1 MQKVTHLVKRGPY
14 SYALPL
20 SKSELEA
27 LNIDPYNDDIVID
40 LNISDFEHKLTI
52 QSKKEH
58 DYNESHSYLS
68 QMFDKFFAAHPEI
81 KDREAYIK
89 QVYDDELKHNQEY
102 EKIDNKIKKTFES
115 ALTDQ
120 LDEYLEQNLNNNEPN
135 NFSIESLTMHM
146 PIKMK
151 DELVSNHYTKWLQ
164 DFDQDNVNQLVIEH
178 LIQLINHSFN
188 NKYQARLYNQTTISI
203 RKI

>member
-27 LNIDPYNDDIVID
+27 LNIDPYNDDIVVD

-68 QMFDKFFAAHPEI
+68 QMFDKFFADHPEI
-81 KDREAYIK
+81 KDRKAYIK
-89 QVYDDELKHNQEY
+89 QVYDDELKQNEKY
-102 EKIDNKIKKTFES
+102 ERLNNDIKETFES
-115 ALTDQ
+115 VLTDQ
-120 LDEYLEQNLNNNEPN
+120 LNNYLEQKLDDNEPN
-135 NFSIESLTMHM
+135 NFSIETLTMHM
-146 PIKMK
+146 TTKTK
-151 DELVSNHYTKWLQ
+151 HDLVSNHYTQWLQ
-164 DFDQDNVNQLVIEH
+164 EFDQDSVNQLVIEH
-178 LIQLINHSFN
+178 LIQLINHSFE
-188 NKYQARLYNQTTISI
+188 NKYQANIYNKTTISI

>member
-27 LNIDPYNDDIVID
+27 LNINPYNDEIVVD

-68 QMFDKFFAAHPEI
+68 QMFDKFFASHPEI

-89 QVYDDELKHNQEY
+89 QVYDDELKRNQEY
-102 EKIDNKIKKTFES
+102 KKIDNKIKKTFES
-115 ALTDQ
+115 ILTDQ
-120 LDEYLEQNLNNNEPN
+120 LDKYLEQNLNNKKPN
-135 NFSIESLTMHM
+135 NFSTETLTMYM

-151 DELVSNHYTKWLQ
+151 DELVSNHYTQWLQ
-164 DFDQDNVNQLVIEH
+164 EFDQDRVDQLVIEH
-178 LIQLINHSFN
+178 LIQLINHSLN
-188 NKYQARLYNQTTISI
+188 NKYQANIYNQTTISI

>member
-27 LNIDPYNDDIVID
+27 LNIDPYNDDIVVD

-68 QMFDKFFAAHPEI
+68 QMFDKFFADHPEI

-89 QVYDDELKHNQEY
+89 QVYDDELKRNQKY
-102 EKIDNKIKKTFES
+102 EKIDNKIKKIFELV
-115 ALTDQ
+115 LTNQ
-120 LDEYLEQNLNNNEPN
+120 LDEYLEQNLNDNESN
-135 NFSIESLTMHM
+135 NFSIETLTMYLPTKKKH
-146 PIKMK
+146 
-151 DELVSNHYTKWLQ
+151 ELVSNYYTKWLQ
-164 DFDQDNVNQLVIEH
+164 EFDQDSVDQLVIEH
-178 LIQLINHSFN
+178 LIQLINN
-188 NKYQARLYNQTTISI
+188 ALNDKYQANIYNQNTISI

>member
-27 LNIDPYNDDIVID
+27 LNIDPYNDDVVVD
-40 LNISDFEHKLTI
+40 LNLSDFEHKLTI

-68 QMFDKFFAAHPEI
+68 QMFDKFFADHPEI

-89 QVYDDELKHNQEY
+89 QVYDDELKRNQEY
-102 EKIDNKIKKTFES
+102 EQLNNEIKETFES
-115 ALTDQ
+115 VLTDR

-135 NFSIESLTMHM
+135 NFSIKTLTMHM
-146 PIKMK
+146 TTKTK
-151 DELVSNHYTKWLQ
+151 HYLVYNHYTKWLQ
-164 DFDQDNVNQLVIEH
+164 EFDQNNVDQLVIEH
-178 LIQLINHSFN
+178 LIQLINHSFE
-188 NKYQARLYNQTTISI
+188 NKYQARLYNQTKISI

>member
-27 LNIDPYNDDIVID
+27 LNIDPYNDDIVVD

-81 KDREAYIK
+81 KDRESYIK
-89 QVYDDELKHNQEY
+89 QVYDDELKRNEQY
-102 EKIDNKIKKTFES
+102 EQLNNEIKETFES
-115 ALTDQ
+115 VLTDQ
-120 LDEYLEQNLNNNEPN
+120 LDEYLEQNLNDNEPN
-135 NFSIESLTMHM
+135 NFSIETLTMHM
-146 PIKMK
+146 PTKITN
-151 DELVSNHYTKWLQ
+151 DLVSNHYTKWLQ
-164 DFDQDNVNQLVIEH
+164 EFDQDSVDQLVTEH
-178 LIQLINHSFN
+178 LIQLINHSLKD
-188 NKYQARLYNQTTISI
+188 KYQANIYNQTTISI

>member
-27 LNIDPYNDDIVID
+27 LNIDPYNDDIVVD

-146 PIKMK
+146 PIKIK
-151 DELVSNHYTKWLQ
+151 NNLISNHYTKWLQ
-164 DFDQDNVNQLVIEH
+164 EFDQDSVNQLVIEH
-178 LIQLINHSFN
+178 LIQLINHSLD
-188 NKYQARLYNQTTISI
+188 NKYQANIYNQTTISI

>member
-27 LNIDPYNDDIVID
+27 LNIDPYNDDIVVD

-89 QVYDDELKHNQEY
+89 QVYDDELKRNQEY
-102 EKIDNKIKKTFES
+102 ENIDNNIKKTFE
-115 ALTDQ
+115 AVLTDR
-120 LDEYLEQNLNNNEPN
+120 LDDYLEQNLNDNEPN
-135 NFSIESLTMHM
+135 NFSIETLTMHM
-146 PIKMK
+146 PTKITH
-151 DELVSNHYTKWLQ
+151 ELVSNHYTQWLQ
-164 DFDQDNVNQLVIEH
+164 KFDQDSVDQLVIEH

-188 NKYQARLYNQTTISI
+188 DKYQANIYNQTTISI

>member
-27 LNIDPYNDDIVID
+27 LNIDPYNDDIVVD

-89 QVYDDELKHNQEY
+89 QVYDDELKRNQEY
-102 EKIDNKIKKTFES
+102 ENIDNNIKKTFE
-115 ALTDQ
+115 AVLTDR
-120 LDEYLEQNLNNNEPN
+120 LDDYLEQNLNDNEPN
-135 NFSIESLTMHM
+135 NFSIETLTMHM
-146 PIKMK
+146 PTKITN
-151 DELVSNHYTKWLQ
+151 ELVSNHYTQWLQ
-164 DFDQDNVNQLVIEH
+164 KFDQDSVDQLVIEH

-188 NKYQARLYNQTTISI
+188 DKYQANIYNKTTISI

>member
-27 LNIDPYNDDIVID
+27 LNIDPYNDEIVVN
-40 LNISDFEHKLTI
+40 LNLSDFEHKLTI

-81 KDREAYIK
+81 KNREAYIK
-89 QVYDDELKHNQEY
+89 QVYDDELKRSQQY

-120 LDEYLEQNLNNNEPN
+120 LDEYLEQNLNDNESN
-135 NFSIESLTMHM
+135 NFSIESLTMYM
-146 PIKMK
+146 PTKTK
-151 DELVSNHYTKWLQ
+151 HELVSNHYTKWLQ
-164 DFDQDNVNQLVIEH
+164 EFDQDSIDHLMIEH

-188 NKYQARLYNQTTISI
+188 DKYQASLYNQTTISI

>member
-27 LNIDPYNDDIVID
+27 LNIDPYNDDIVVD

-52 QSKKEH
+52 QSKKER

-89 QVYDDELKHNQEY
+89 QVYDDELKRNEQY

-120 LDEYLEQNLNNNEPN
+120 LNKYLEQNLDNNEPN

-146 PIKMK
+146 PTKIKN
-151 DELVSNHYTKWLQ
+151 DIVSNHYTQWLQ
-164 DFDQDNVNQLVIEH
+164 EFDKDIVDQLVIEH

-188 NKYQARLYNQTTISI
+188 DKYQANIYNQTTISI
-203 RKI
+203 HKI